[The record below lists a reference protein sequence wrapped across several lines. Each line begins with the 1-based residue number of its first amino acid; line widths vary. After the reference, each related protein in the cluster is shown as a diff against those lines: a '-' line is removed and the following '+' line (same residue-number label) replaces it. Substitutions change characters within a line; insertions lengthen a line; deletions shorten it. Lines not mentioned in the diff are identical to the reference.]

1 MANNKKSRGQT
12 DWNRVDRLRDADI
25 RAAVKADPNAAPIAG
40 VEWFRHAK
48 LVEPRQKTAIS
59 IRLDKDLCNGS
70 ASEDRVTR
78 PESTQFCAPTWNRFL
93 APDS

>member
-59 IRLDKDLCNGS
+59 IRLDKDLVQWFRKRGPGYQ
-70 ASEDRVTR
+70 TR
-78 PESTQFCAPTWNRFL
+78 INSVLRAYVESVG
-93 APDS
+93 